1 MVGAADQLAVDLD
14 RGPRSGQGQA
24 LEQAG
29 DGQTFGHV
37 VGLAIDRDAHDDEG
51 TAMAHAGR
59 PGPELV
65 VAIATSAL
73 FDLGEGD
80 RIFQQQGREAYRA
93 YQRAH
98 EAEPL
103 AAGVA
108 FPFIRR
114 LLGLNRGLDRPAVE
128 LALISRND
136 PETGL
141 RARLSLD
148 HHGLPPG
155 RMVFTGGSEPWPY
168 LDAFGAHI
176 FLTRHAADVGAA
188 LAAGCA
194 AGEVLAGSADDDAGD
209 ELRVAFDFDGVLADD
224 ASERIYAEQ
233 GLAAFHAHE
242 RAHAEVPAA
251 PGPLARLLAAL
262 SRVQERL
269 AAAPPGGPRLRT
281 AIVTARSHPA
291 DRRVVSTLRAWGVRV
306 DEAFYL
312 GEMPKEPVLAR
323 YRPHI
328 FFDDKRGNADRAS
341 AVSPSV
347 HVPFGV
353 ANR

>member
-1 MVGAADQLAVDLD
+1 MSSSGST
-14 RGPRSGQGQA
+14 GP
-24 LEQAG
+24 
-29 DGQTFGHV
+29 D
-37 VGLAIDRDAHDDEG
+37 
-51 TAMAHAGR
+51 
-59 PGPELV
+59 LV
-65 VAIATSAL
+65 VAIASSAL
-73 FDLGEGD
+73 FDLGEGG
-80 RIFQQQGREAYRA
+80 RIFDAQGREAYRA
-93 YQRAH
+93 YQRDH
-98 EAEPL
+98 EEAPF
-103 AAGVA
+103 APGVA

-114 LLGLNRGLDRPAVE
+114 LLALNRGLDRPAVE
-128 LALISRND
+128 VALISRND

-141 RARLSLD
+141 RARLSFD

-176 FLTRHAADVGAA
+176 FLTRHAADVTAA

-194 AGEVLAGSADDDAGD
+194 AGEVLPGAAEDDGGD

-242 RAHAEVPAA
+242 RANATVPAA
-251 PGPLARLLAAL
+251 PGPLARLLTGL

-269 AAAPPGGPRLRT
+269 ATRGGEGPRLRT
-281 AIVTARSHPA
+281 AIVTARSFPA

-312 GEMPKEPVLAR
+312 GEMAKEPVLAR
-323 YRPHI
+323 FRPHI
-328 FFDDKRGNADRAS
+328 FFDDKRRNADRAS
-341 AVSPSV
+341 SIGPSV

-353 ANR
+353 ANQA